1 MTTLILD
8 TSHKFLVVGLVRDDQ
23 IKAFKQENLKQK
35 QSEFLITYIQ
45 TVLKEANI
53 DKSEIDTIVLTDGP
67 GSYTGLRI
75 AMTFSKV
82 FGLTQD
88 VKIYTI
94 NTLLS
99 ISGLRDGFVMLDAR
113 SKRVF
118 GAYVSQ
124 GELKDEA
131 IYKLD
136 ALNLDKIDVYGDA
149 SLMGRED
156 NYGNIVENILSL
168 QNRWQSIE
176 DIDTLS
182 PRYLT

>member
-8 TSHKFLVVGLVRDDQ
+8 TSHKFLVVGIVKDNQ

-35 QSEFLITYIQ
+35 QSEFLIPYIQ
-45 TVLKEANI
+45 TVLKQAHI

-82 FGLTQD
+82 FSLTQD
-88 VKIYTI
+88 IKIYTI

-99 ISGLRDGFVMLDAR
+99 VSGLRDGFVMLDAR
-113 SKRVF
+113 SKRIF
-118 GAYVSQ
+118 GAYVFQ

-131 IYKLD
+131 VYRLD
-136 ALNLDKIDVYGDA
+136 ALNLDNVDVYGDG
-149 SLMGRED
+149 SLLGRED

-168 QNRWQSIE
+168 KNKWQFIK
-176 DIDTLS
+176 DVDTLS

>member
-1 MTTLILD
+1 M
-8 TSHKFLVVGLVRDDQ
+8 
-23 IKAFKQENLKQK
+23 KQK
-35 QSEFLITYIQ
+35 QSESLIPYIQ
-45 TVLKEANI
+45 TVLKQAHI

-82 FGLTQD
+82 FSLTQD
-88 VKIYTI
+88 IKIYTI

-99 ISGLRDGFVMLDAR
+99 VSGLRDGFVMLDAR
-113 SKRVF
+113 SKRIF
-118 GAYVSQ
+118 GAYVFQ

-131 IYKLD
+131 VYRLD
-136 ALNLDKIDVYGDA
+136 ALNLDNIDVYGDG
-149 SLMGRED
+149 SLLGRED

-168 QNRWQSIE
+168 KNKWQFIE
-176 DIDTLS
+176 DVDTLS

>member
-8 TSHKFLVVGLVRDDQ
+8 TSHKFLVVGIVKDNQ

-35 QSEFLITYIQ
+35 QSEFLIPYIQ
-45 TVLKEANI
+45 TVLKQAHI

-82 FGLTQD
+82 FSLTQD
-88 VKIYTI
+88 IKIYTI

-99 ISGLRDGFVMLDAR
+99 VSGLRDGFVMLDAR
-113 SKRVF
+113 SKRIF
-118 GAYVSQ
+118 GAYVFQ

-131 IYKLD
+131 VYRLD
-136 ALNLDKIDVYGDA
+136 ALNLDNVDVYGDG
-149 SLMGRED
+149 SLLGRED

-168 QNRWQSIE
+168 KNKWQFIE
-176 DIDTLS
+176 DVDTLS